1 MTDPSASPA
10 SAEAVA
16 AAPSPSEVIRS
27 WLPDHTHVDLPPGP
41 FNLSPVTAWTWTTAA
56 GVWKLTWSRG
66 APLAGHPPGAVVAV
80 PASARPGPRLDQR
93 RTRPPRVRDLD
104 PVRHPLDERGREA
117 GPGMGEG
124 GRRLRE
130 ARRAEPVE
138 DVTAP
143 DHTPATLTTA
153 TASPGR

>member
-66 APLAGHPPGAVVAV
+66 FGGTGFQLACP
-80 PASARPGPRLDQR
+80 
-93 RTRPPRVRDLD
+93 
-104 PVRHPLDERGREA
+104 
-117 GPGMGEG
+117 G
-124 GRRLRE
+124 GRLKFGGVSGVALRQIHGVLVALDAIDGE
-130 ARRAEPVE
+130 ATR
-138 DVTAP
+138 
-143 DHTPATLTTA
+143 
-153 TASPGR
+153 